1 MSSQT
6 RATPTSRCTLAWFGT
21 QGILAFAT
29 YTNGADYMLMFVP
42 PSMTLL
48 ALVLL
53 QVLVLV
59 ALSAVMSLGD
69 ALPIL
74 PRLIFATAAVMLA
87 VGGTLALPALES
99 QSAASA
105 LLCVC
110 CSIMGLGNGVLQ
122 ATSAGLAGAGGP
134 ALLTAQ
140 ASGVGIANLLMSV
153 LRVAFKLALPGR
165 VIISYTWFAVAHM
178 VVSILIVVLY
188 IVAARRDPHLVAVL
202 KQRRE
207 AAAAAAAKKADAK
220 TADTPA
226 AVS

>member
-122 ATSAGLAGAGGP
+122 ATSAG
-134 ALLTAQ
+134 
-140 ASGVGIANLLMSV
+140 
-153 LRVAFKLALPGR
+153 RVACSQTTRGPRMPRCPASTLACGGR
-165 VIISYTWFAVAHM
+165 RASTRSV
-178 VVSILIVVLY
+178 
-188 IVAARRDPHLVAVL
+188 
-202 KQRRE
+202 
-207 AAAAAAAKKADAK
+207 
-220 TADTPA
+220 
-226 AVS
+226 